1 MVAYALRRLVGAIPV
16 LLVSTFIMFSIV
28 ASIRDPLAELRIN
41 CPNCDDSAYD
51 RLTELYDLDQP
62 IPLRFVSWLGGVV
75 TGDLGTSTS
84 LGEKPVSDVF
94 WSRAW
99 NTLQMA
105 IPAAI
110 LVVVISG
117 LLSMFSALRQ
127 YSAGDY
133 VVTSF
138 TYLGLAMPTFFFGL
152 LLQVFWGVWWQDWT
166 GTKPFWTSGIH
177 NESIGQWLSSVTLPV
192 ITLIIISVA
201 SDTRFGRTAVLEA
214 RNADFIRT
222 ARAKG
227 VPERTIVFKHLLRA
241 ALIPMVTVWAITF
254 GTLLGGAVVTES
266 IFAWPGIGRL
276 LISGVF
282 EGDVHLVMA
291 AVLFIGTMAILFNLL
306 ADLAYGW
313 LDPRVRYE

>member
-1 MVAYALRRLVGAIPV
+1 MVAYAVRRLLGAIPV
-16 LLVSTFIMFSIV
+16 LLVSTFVMFSIV
-28 ASIRDPLAELRIN
+28 ATIRDPLAELRVN
-41 CPNCDDSAYD
+41 CPNCDESAYA
-51 RLTELYDLDQP
+51 RLIDLYDLDQP
-62 IPLRFVSWLGGVV
+62 VPQRFVSWLGGVA

-84 LGEKPVSDVF
+84 LGEQPVSSVF
-94 WSRAW
+94 WTRAA
-99 NTLQMA
+99 NTLQIA

-110 LVVVISG
+110 LVMVFSA
-117 LLSMFSALRQ
+117 LLSMYSALRQ
-127 YSAGDY
+127 YSKGDY
-133 VVTSF
+133 VITTF

-152 LLQVFWGVWWQDWT
+152 LLQVFWGVWWQNWT

-177 NESIGQWLSSVTLPV
+177 NDSIGQWISSATLPIV
-192 ITLIIISVA
+192 TLIIVSLA
-201 SDTRFGRTAVLEA
+201 SDTRFGRTAVLET

-227 VPERTIVFKHLLRA
+227 VPERTIVFKHMLRA
-241 ALIPMVTVWAITF
+241 AMIPMVTVWAITF
-254 GTLLGGAVVTES
+254 GTLLGGAIVTES

-306 ADLAYGW
+306 ADLMYGW
-313 LDPRVRYE
+313 LDPRVRYD